1 MTVLASRVLEVPCG
15 FPVNSLA
22 SSQRP
27 VFMRVSR
34 ENYFSLLK
42 SLIFSLLIHC

>member
-1 MTVLASRVLEVPCG
+1 MTVLASRVLEFPCG
-15 FPVNSLA
+15 FPVSCLA
-22 SSQRP
+22 SSQRR

-34 ENYFSLLK
+34 ENSFSLLK